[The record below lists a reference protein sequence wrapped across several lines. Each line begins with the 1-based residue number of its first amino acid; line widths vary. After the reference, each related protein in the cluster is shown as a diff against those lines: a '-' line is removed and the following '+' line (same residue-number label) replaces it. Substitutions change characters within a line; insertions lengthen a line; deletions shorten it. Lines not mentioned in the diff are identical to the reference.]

1 MVKHTGAILDT
12 ESTGVSKE
20 DQVIELAYFLVSDF
34 SKLKEYAETLLAE
47 DELTRSLPDAI
58 FNKRYKPS
66 ADINP
71 FAYEVHGL
79 TQEDLKDCLPAK
91 QLQLEHDF
99 SYAIAHNAAF
109 DKRLLRQTMDAE
121 LHGQFDQI
129 KWICTVSLAKIFD
142 KELKIGYENH
152 KLDTVVKHHFPE
164 HIDKLIQ
171 TKHQALSDC
180 VKLLLFLSV
189 LVEQIPTITNFSEL
203 YNFQEIM
210 KKVKK

>member
-1 MVKHTGAILDT
+1 
-12 ESTGVSKE
+12 
-20 DQVIELAYFLVSDF
+20 
-34 SKLKEYAETLLAE
+34 
-47 DELTRSLPDAI
+47 
-58 FNKRYKPS
+58 
-66 ADINP
+66 
-71 FAYEVHGL
+71 
-79 TQEDLKDCLPAK
+79 
-91 QLQLEHDF
+91 
-99 SYAIAHNAAF
+99 
-109 DKRLLRQTMDAE
+109 MDAE